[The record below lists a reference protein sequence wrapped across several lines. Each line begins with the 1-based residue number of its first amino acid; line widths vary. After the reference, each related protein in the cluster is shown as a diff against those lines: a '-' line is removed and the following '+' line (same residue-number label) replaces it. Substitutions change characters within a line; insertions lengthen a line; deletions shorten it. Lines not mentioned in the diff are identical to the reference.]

1 MKRAASVVTFVA
13 LVVGLAG
20 FTGAVAAVVAGGG
33 GGSASEPS
41 GARVAD
47 RSERS
52 TARVAGSSERSGA
65 PVAGGSRGD
74 EAARSSAR
82 IAVNGNGKRR
92 SVREERAARASDVP
106 APRRTLGSSPVAVG
120 PAYRA
125 GLAGAVVPS
134 ARALR
139 SARRWADTRQ
149 GRVSFAVVDT
159 RGRLS
164 GQGSREAFP
173 SASMV
178 KAMLLVAYL
187 DQPARRARALGSSE
201 KALLDP
207 MVRVSDNRAASAV
220 YAQVGDPGLILLA
233 RRARM
238 RGFRPAGYW
247 ANTGITAAD
256 QARFFR
262 RVTQLTPSRHR
273 PYARRLLGGVAPEQ
287 SWGVPEAAEPRWRS
301 FYKGGW
307 RRSATGR
314 LVHQA
319 ALLERGDERLAL
331 AVLTDGNP
339 SHEYG
344 AATIRGVAARL
355 LR

>member
-1 MKRAASVVTFVA
+1 MTLLA
-13 LVVGLAG
+13 LVVALGG
-20 FTGAVAAVVAGGG
+20 FTGAVAAVVATSG
-33 GGSASEPS
+33 GGS
-41 GARVAD
+41 
-47 RSERS
+47 ERS
-52 TARVAGSSERSGA
+52 NMQVAGPPEPRETFGSL
-65 PVAGGSRGD
+65 PVRL
-74 EAARSSAR
+74 R
-82 IAVNGNGKRR
+82 
-92 SVREERAARASDVP
+92 
-106 APRRTLGSSPVAVG
+106 

-125 GLAGAVVPS
+125 GLTAAVVPS
-134 ARALR
+134 AHALR

-164 GQGSREAFP
+164 GLRSREAFP
-173 SASMV
+173 SASVV

-187 DQPARRARALGSSE
+187 DQPVRRRRALVSSE

-220 YAQVGDPGLILLA
+220 YGQLGDPGLVRLA

-238 RGFRPAGYW
+238 RGFAPAGYW

-262 RVTQLTPSRHR
+262 RVTELTPARHR
-273 PYARRLLGGVAPEQ
+273 SYARGLLAGVAPEQ
-287 SWGVPEAAEPRWRS
+287 AWGVPQAAKPRWRS
-301 FYKGGW
+301 LYKGGW

-319 ALLERGDERLAL
+319 ALLERGRERLAA